1 MTAASGEGKGIRIN
15 LSSDQHLL
23 HRRTSLRTVIFL
35 GLNPRWK
42 SNPKIRPTLSSQ
54 LFSRT
59 ESENLWIRTKIKTV
73 RYIQFPPPHTPYILF
88 WNIITPLIFEKQ
100 IFEKQYIL
108 GSLYACYDV
117 SLKSKIISKLMVL
130 SRSIAYFCRVA
141 NPCNGMYVSICPL
154 NLDSIVVVVVITH
167 IDMNIIINI
176 NIILAWKIQLFKWIY
191 ILLFQVY
198 GFSLLPSGQL
208 DPNC

>member
-23 HRRTSLRTVIFL
+23 QRRTSLRTVIFL

-42 SNPKIRPTLSSQ
+42 SSPKIRHTLSSQ

-100 IFEKQYIL
+100 YIL
-108 GSLYACYDV
+108 GSLYACYGV

-130 SRSIAYFCRVA
+130 SRSITHFCRVA

-154 NLDSIVVVVVITH
+154 NLDSIVVVFVITH
-167 IDMNIIINI
+167 IDMNITINI
-176 NIILAWKIQLFKWIY
+176 NIILAWKTQLFKWIY
-191 ILLFQVY
+191 ILLF
-198 GFSLLPSGQL
+198 
-208 DPNC
+208 